1 MRQGLKIMGLVLLT
15 LLLVVALTFLWASS
29 GDAYSESPE
38 PGLLLKGPG
47 RVAPPVAP
55 TALTVMSFNIGYGR
69 GPAGDY
75 VGPWTRAHV
84 EQHLSGVADQ
94 IAASGADLACLQE
107 VDLAAARSH
116 GIDEAAFL
124 LEKLG
129 WGHGSCVVTW
139 QKNWI
144 PFPYWPFSK
153 QYGGMKSGSCV
164 LSRFPLTRSVR
175 HPLPQPEQPWW
186 RNRFYFQ
193 RALDQVTVV
202 VGSAE
207 WTVFNV
213 HLEAFDLPNRHA
225 HAEVLRAA
233 IAAVPDQRR
242 VIVAGDFNAIPE
254 AAEPRKGYADEPE
267 MDFTGDRTLA
277 LATAGLPLVEAFA
290 DVAEPAFSFPAD
302 APSRRLDYIFHG
314 RAATTVSA
322 RVLGAPPGP
331 WSDHLPLLARLRL
344 IP

>member
-1 MRQGLKIMGLVLLT
+1 MTRGLKIMGIVLLT
-15 LLLVVALTFLWASS
+15 LLLAVVGAFLWASS
-29 GDAYSESPE
+29 GDAYTDGPG

-47 RVAPPVAP
+47 RVAPPEAP

-84 EQHLSGVADQ
+84 EQHLSGIAEQ

-107 VDLAAARSH
+107 VDLAAGRSH

-139 QKNWI
+139 EKNWI
-144 PFPYWPFSK
+144 PFPYWPPSK
-153 QYGGMKSGSCV
+153 QYGGMKSGSCI
-164 LSRFPLTRSVR
+164 LSRFPVTRTVR

-193 RALDQVTVV
+193 RALDEATVV
-202 VGSAE
+202 VGSSA

-213 HLEAFDLPNRHA
+213 HLEAFDLENRHA
-225 HAEVLRAA
+225 HAEILRAA
-233 IAAVPDQRR
+233 VAAAPDPGR
-242 VIVAGDFNAIPE
+242 VIVAGDFNAIPGD
-254 AAEPRKGYADEPE
+254 ASPRNGYADEPE
-267 MDFTGDRTLA
+267 MDFTGDATLGR
-277 LATAGLPLVEAFA
+277 ATAGLALVEAFA
-290 DVAEPAFSFPAD
+290 DATDPAFSFPAD
-302 APSRRLDYIFHG
+302 APTRRLDYIFHG
-314 RAATTVSA
+314 RAATTVEA
-322 RVLGAPPGP
+322 RVLRAPPGP

-344 IP
+344 AP